1 MKKKAALAV
10 IQSGASYNL
19 FENKMMKSF
28 LTDLLTEGNNL
39 SYAAKQKL
47 LEDLS
52 NRDQVK
58 KDVEELGFAFRT
70 VCLSRIRLDTL
81 ILIDKY

>member
-10 IQSGASYNL
+10 IQSGSSYNL
-19 FENKMMKSF
+19 FENKIMKSF

-39 SYAAKQKL
+39 SHAAKQKL

-70 VCLSRIRLDTL
+70 VCLSRIRLDKFV
-81 ILIDKY
+81 ILL